1 MVARDGHGDMAVSN
15 SIGSN
20 VFDILLGLGLPWFL
34 STTIKPNGAGDTVS
48 HFKNQIITWLKLGVR
63 WTSWEDRRSLNMLE
77 YLSWTDYIFFE
88 MGF

>member
-34 STTIKPNGAGDTVS
+34 STTVKPNGAGDTVS
-48 HFKNQIITWLKLGVR
+48 THNVGHVTVYPR
-63 WTSWEDRRSLNMLE
+63 DN
-77 YLSWTDYIFFE
+77 D
-88 MGF
+88 